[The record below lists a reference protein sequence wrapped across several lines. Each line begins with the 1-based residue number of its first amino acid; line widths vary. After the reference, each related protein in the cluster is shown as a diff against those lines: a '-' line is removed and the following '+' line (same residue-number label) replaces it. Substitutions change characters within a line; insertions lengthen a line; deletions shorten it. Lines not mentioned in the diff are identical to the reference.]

1 MLVLIVGVSG
11 HLGQLLASAAL
22 ARGLQVRGLGRKPE
36 SLSPELLHKLESFVQ
51 SVSYYDIPAIEKAMI
66 GVDAVISAYASSPV
80 FVVSSWNNDW
90 TNIKF
95 GDFENY
101 DAHIAFEKHAAL
113 TSPIKPVYFFT
124 GIFADLIYSPY
135 GPGGFELTE
144 GKAKMSYW
152 GNGNTVK
159 YPWSVTE
166 DIAAWTIEILI
177 NGKGVQEGKG
187 GFFRFRS
194 GENTVEEFAAIY
206 EKSTGTKVD
215 VVNGGSLEDLEA
227 ELAIDRKT
235 KDRAAWFEYLPK
247 AAVLLGNKGFWDWEE
262 RENLDHVK
270 APTSLESWLKTQQK

>member
-1 MLVLIVGVSG
+1 
-11 HLGQLLASAAL
+11 
-22 ARGLQVRGLGRKPE
+22 
-36 SLSPELLHKLESFVQ
+36 
-51 SVSYYDIPAIEKAMI
+51 MI
-66 GVDAVISAYASSPV
+66 GVDSVISAYSSSPILDLDANLLLLRAAERAQIKV

-101 DAHIAFEKHAAL
+101 DAHIAFEKQAAL

-124 GIFADLIYSPY
+124 GIFADLIYSQY

-144 GKAKMSYW
+144 DKGKMSYW

-159 YPWSVTE
+159 YPWSITE

-177 NGKGVQEGKG
+177 NGKGVQQGKG

-194 GENTVEEFAAIY
+194 GENTVEEFAEIY

-215 VVNGGSLEDLEA
+215 VVNEGSLEDLEV
-227 ELAIDRKT
+227 ELASDRET
-235 KDRAAWFEYLPK
+235 KGRAAWFEYLPK
-247 AAVLLGNKGFWDWEE
+247 AAVLLGNKGFWNWEE
-262 RENLDHVK
+262 RDNLDHVK
-270 APTSLESWLKTQQK
+270 APTSLESWLKSQQK